1 MARRAR
7 AGQTNREICIE
18 PSDVWYDRVDKAIRD
33 LNQVLEDN
41 RRALVEQVSL
51 RAELRVALFK
61 AQLAHRP
68 AAAVTFDDARPS
80 KKPLRAAA
88 AAALV
93 LGSASYAQ
101 AYDYLDARGYRH
113 WCRDASCA
121 ERKGKVVDEND
132 LAWQPPPG
140 VKWQVV
146 EEPAKSARAQ

>member
-1 MARRAR
+1 M
-7 AGQTNREICIE
+7 E
-18 PSDVWYDRVDKAIRD
+18 PSDLWYDRVDKAIRD

-68 AAAVTFDDARPS
+68 TAAASLDDASPS

-101 AYDYLDARGYRH
+101 AYDYVDARGYRH
-113 WCRDASCA
+113 WCRDVNCA

-140 VKWQVV
+140 VKWQIV
-146 EEPAKSARAQ
+146 EEPAKSARAE